1 MSEQD
6 LIYLLEDERDLAAVF
21 RRELEAAGMAVSYFQ
36 RLSDFRAAL
45 EQRAPSLCII
55 DLGLPDGDGLSVL
68 GNRLGDAG
76 VPTVVVSGRGT
87 LDDRLKGL
95 EQGADD
101 YLPKPVEPAEL
112 VARVRSVLRR
122 SRQSAQLAKA
132 PANQADRERIAEF
145 SGWRCDFT
153 RYELTGPDGV
163 VQSLS
168 NADAEILKAFLN
180 ASGRVI
186 TRDFLLEC
194 LFASGEEPFD
204 RSVDVRVSRL
214 RKKLNDNP
222 KSPNFIRTVYG
233 AGYVFAS
240 PVVWLAG

>member
-1 MSEQD
+1 MSED
-6 LIYLLEDERDLAAVF
+6 NLIYLLEDERDLADVF
-21 RRELEAAGMAVSYFQ
+21 RRALEEAGMEVRHYQ
-36 RLSDFRAAL
+36 RLSAFRSAL
-45 EQRAPSLCII
+45 DDKTPSLCIV

-68 GNRLGDAG
+68 GNRLGAAAI
-76 VPTVVVSGRGT
+76 PTVVVSGRGT
-87 LDDRLKGL
+87 LDDRLMGL

-122 SRQSAQLAKA
+122 ARHSASPETDKA
-132 PANQADRERIAEF
+132 
-145 SGWRCDFT
+145 SGDQRSVARFAGWQVDFT
-153 RYELTGPDGV
+153 TYELTGPDGK

-168 NADAEILKAFLN
+168 NAEAEILRAFLN

-186 TRDFLLEC
+186 TRDFLLER

-214 RKKLNDNP
+214 RKKLNDTP
-222 KSPNFIRTVYG
+222 KTSNLIRTVYG

-240 PVVWLAG
+240 PVEWAGT

>member
-1 MSEQD
+1 MSGEN
-6 LIYLLEDERDLAAVF
+6 LIYLLEDERDLADVF
-21 RRELEAAGMAVSYFQ
+21 RRALEEAGMEVRHYQ
-36 RLSDFRAAL
+36 RLSAFRTAL
-45 EQRAPSLCII
+45 GDETPSLCII
-55 DLGLPDGDGLSVL
+55 DLGLPDGDGLSIL
-68 GNRLGDAG
+68 GERLGAAAI
-76 VPTVVVSGRGT
+76 PTVVVSGRGT

-112 VARVRSVLRR
+112 VARVKSVLRR
-122 SRQSAQLAKA
+122 ARHVAW
-132 PANQADRERIAEF
+132 PAETEGG
-145 SGWRCDFT
+145 SGGKHAVARFAGWQVDFT
-153 RYELTGPDGV
+153 TYELTGPDGR

-168 NADAEILKAFLN
+168 KAEAEILRAFLN

-214 RKKLNDNP
+214 RKKLNDTP
-222 KSPNFIRTVYG
+222 KTSNLIRTVYG

-240 PVVWLAG
+240 PVEWAGP